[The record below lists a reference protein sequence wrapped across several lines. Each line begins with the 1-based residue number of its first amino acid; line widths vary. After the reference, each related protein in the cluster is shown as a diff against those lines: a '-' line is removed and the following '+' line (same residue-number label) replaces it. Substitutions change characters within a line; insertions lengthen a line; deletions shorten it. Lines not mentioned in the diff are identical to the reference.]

1 MNSIHSKRSLR
12 PRKRGRPFLYF
23 IIPAALTVGVIL
35 VFPIIYGFGLSFF
48 NWPQV
53 DDGTRAFIGFK
64 NYLDLFQDSLFWRS
78 LMLQLGFI
86 FIAIPIQL
94 VIGFFVAILFN
105 NDFPASGLLRTL
117 LLLPVFVLPV
127 LSGLTW
133 KLMLQPRY
141 GVITY
146 LLSQIGLEF
155 PQGILSDKSLAYAAV
170 IIQDI
175 WRMWPFMFMILYAGI
190 SGISKDLIE
199 AAEIDGASF
208 YQKTFKIILPLLRGT
223 IATAIL
229 LRTIDALRIFSEVFV
244 MTKGGPGSDGT
255 MLFSLYIHKQA
266 FQFGKLGYA
275 SSMAVVLIV
284 ITLLFAFG
292 LVRKNMDI
300 DTA

>member
-1 MNSIHSKRSLR
+1 
-12 PRKRGRPFLYF
+12 
-23 IIPAALTVGVIL
+23 
-35 VFPIIYGFGLSFF
+35 
-48 NWPQV
+48 
-53 DDGTRAFIGFK
+53 
-64 NYLDLFQDSLFWRS
+64 
-78 LMLQLGFI
+78 
-86 FIAIPIQL
+86 
-94 VIGFFVAILFN
+94 
-105 NDFPASGLLRTL
+105 
-117 LLLPVFVLPV
+117 
-127 LSGLTW
+127 
-133 KLMLQPRY
+133 MLQPRY